1 MLRFLLCL
9 IAGCSTTAKAPVAGP
24 DAGPVVIELF
34 TSQGCSS
41 CPPADRYLAS
51 LRPGDVV
58 AGRPVIPLAFHVDY
72 WNDLGWTDP
81 FSSEAWSERQQGYG
95 HRVYTPQIVVAG
107 GDHAIGSRTQDV
119 ERLIG
124 SAAATRELAARLE
137 RTADALVITATAPV
151 GARVLAAIVED
162 GRVTAVRAGENDG
175 RELRDDHVV
184 RALVPVE
191 DGRAEVAL
199 DPAWGA
205 VRVVVLA
212 QEPGGAIVAAR
223 ALD

>member
-9 IAGCSTTAKAPVAGP
+9 ITGCASTSTPAAK
-24 DAGPVVIELF
+24 GPVVLELF

-72 WNDLGWTDP
+72 WNDLGWADP
-81 FSSEAWSERQQGYG
+81 FSAEAWSERQQGYG
-95 HRVYTPQIVVAG
+95 GRVYTPEIVVAG
-107 GDHAIGSRTQDV
+107 GADAVGSDRKEV
-119 ERLIG
+119 ERLI
-124 SAAATRELAARLE
+124 AAAPATAELPARLE
-137 RTADALVITATAPV
+137 RRQAALVITATAPA
-151 GARVLAAIVED
+151 GTRVLAAIVED
-162 GRVTAVRAGENDG
+162 GRVTAVSAGENGG

-184 RALVPVE
+184 RALVPVD